1 MKEALFKPEMGILW
15 QVMAK
20 FETKYVFD
28 ILIRFPDKWEKWEAL
43 IQQEMGILGHAIP
56 VHIWKKRILVWE

>member
-28 ILIRFPDKWEKWEAL
+28 ILILYSDKWEKCHVR
-43 IQQEMGILGHAIP
+43 GFNSTRNGGF
-56 VHIWKKRILVWE
+56 